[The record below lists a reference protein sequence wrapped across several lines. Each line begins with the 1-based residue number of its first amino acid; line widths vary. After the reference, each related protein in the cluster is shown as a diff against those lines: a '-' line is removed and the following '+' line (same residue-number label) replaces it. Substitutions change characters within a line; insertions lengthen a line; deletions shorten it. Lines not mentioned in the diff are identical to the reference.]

1 MIIAPMQSSSLRPP
15 SSPWV
20 IRLVTFLWAALA
32 AASAGYWALM
42 WPAAPDTTR
51 IHTPEPV
58 APPIDTIKVAQLL
71 GATSAGGPTASVVIA
86 SKYKLLGVIAQGQRS
101 GSALIAIDGQ
111 PAKPYRMGERV
122 ADDLVLQSVKARSI
136 TLGAGTSGSQDLVLE
151 LPPLAGTP

>member
-1 MIIAPMQSSSLRPP
+1 MQSSSLRPP

-58 APPIDTIKVAQLL
+58 APPIDTTKVAQLL
-71 GATSAGGPTASVVIA
+71 GANPGTAGVPSASVVIA

-111 PAKPYRMGERV
+111 PAKPYRVGERV

-136 TLGAGTSGSQDLVLE
+136 TLGAGAPGSQDLVLE